1 MNLVKII
8 ILVLIVGFANFKI
21 LYADNHDTT
30 TENPETTSEA
40 ETTSELETEEDV
52 PLNDPFA
59 GNAAS
64 NSNEILTD
72 NTANEPGSGSIL
84 YDYKLVGIISGSLQS
99 YISLVDAG
107 GDVLTLTVFDELSD
121 GLRLVDM
128 NRKEAVFQ
136 KSDGKYLIINF
147 NNQIVEKDDYAK
159 L

>member
-8 ILVLIVGFANFKI
+8 ILVLIVGFANYKI

-30 TENPETTSEA
+30 TENA
-40 ETTSELETEEDV
+40 ETTSETETETEEDV

-64 NSNEILTD
+64 NQTLVD
-72 NTANEPGSGSIL
+72 NTENEPASRSIL
-84 YDYKLVGIISGSLQS
+84 YDYKLVGVISGSLQS

-107 GDVLTLTVFDELSD
+107 GDVITLTIFDELSD

-147 NNQIVEKDDYAK
+147 KNQIVEKDDYAK

>member
-8 ILVLIVGFANFKI
+8 ILVLIVGFANYKI

-30 TENPETTSEA
+30 TENA
-40 ETTSELETEEDV
+40 ETTSETETETETEEDV

-64 NSNEILTD
+64 NQTLVD
-72 NTANEPGSGSIL
+72 NTENEPASRSIL
-84 YDYKLVGIISGSLQS
+84 YDYKLVGVISGSLQS

-107 GDVLTLTVFDELSD
+107 GDVITLTMFDELSD

-147 NNQIVEKDDYAK
+147 KNQIVEKDDYAK

>member
-30 TENPETTSEA
+30 TENA
-40 ETTSELETEEDV
+40 ETTSETETETETEEDV

-64 NSNEILTD
+64 NQTLVD
-72 NTANEPGSGSIL
+72 NTENEPAQRSIL
-84 YDYKLVGIISGSLQS
+84 YDYKLVGVISGSLQS

-107 GDVLTLTVFDELSD
+107 GDVITLTMFDELSD

-147 NNQIVEKDDYAK
+147 KNQIVEKDDYAK

>member
-40 ETTSELETEEDV
+40 ETTSEVETEEDV

-64 NSNEILTD
+64 SDTLILD
-72 NTANEPGSGSIL
+72 TADEPGSRSIL

-107 GDVLTLTVFDELSD
+107 GDVITLTMFDELSD

>member
-8 ILVLIVGFANFKI
+8 ILVLVLGFANFKI

-30 TENPETTSEA
+30 TETENA
-40 ETTSELETEEDV
+40 ETTSEVETEEDV

-59 GNAAS
+59 GNAAGS
-64 NSNEILTD
+64 SETLID
-72 NTANEPGSGSIL
+72 DAANETGNRSVL
-84 YDYKLVGIISGSLQS
+84 YDYKLVGVISGSLQS

-107 GDVLTLTVFDELSD
+107 GEVLILSMFDELRD

-128 NRKEAVFQ
+128 NRREAVFQ
-136 KSDGKYLIINF
+136 KTDGKYLIINF
-147 NNQIVEKDDYAK
+147 KNQIVEKDDYAK

>member
-8 ILVLIVGFANFKI
+8 ILVLMLSFGNFKT

-30 TENPETTSEA
+30 TENTETGTEN
-40 ETTSELETEEDV
+40 TETEEDV

-64 NSNEILTD
+64 NNSIILD
-72 NTANEPGSGSIL
+72 NTTNETSAQSIL
-84 YDYKLVGIISGSLQS
+84 YEYKLVGVISGSLQS
-99 YISLVDAG
+99 YVSLVDAG
-107 GDVLTLTVFDELSD
+107 GQVVILELFEELSE
-121 GLRLVDM
+121 GLRLVDS
-128 NRKEAVFQ
+128 NHNEAIFQ

-147 NNQIVEKDDYAK
+147 NNQIVEKDEYAK

>member
-30 TENPETTSEA
+30 TENA
-40 ETTSELETEEDV
+40 ETTSETETETETEEDV

-64 NSNEILTD
+64 SEILTD
-72 NTANEPGSGSIL
+72 DTANEPGSGSIL

-107 GDVLTLTVFDELSD
+107 GDVLTLTMFDELSD

-147 NNQIVEKDDYAK
+147 KNQIVEKDDYAK

>member
-30 TENPETTSEA
+30 TENA
-40 ETTSELETEEDV
+40 ETTSETETETETEEDV

-64 NSNEILTD
+64 NQTLVD
-72 NTANEPGSGSIL
+72 NTENEPASRSIL
-84 YDYKLVGIISGSLQS
+84 YDYKLVGVISGSLQS

-107 GDVLTLTVFDELSD
+107 GDVLTLTMFDELSD